1 MFKEGLIRRT
11 SNASLLAS
19 AGDQRIS
26 QFDSPMSQP
35 DQKSLLVKRAAQKR
49 AARQEDLARLEGGMS
64 PESLQ
69 RENSIFP
76 KSFFENAR
84 ISNLKQAVGR

>member
-1 MFKEGLIRRT
+1 MPRSEK
-11 SNASLLAS
+11 
-19 AGDQRIS
+19 
-26 QFDSPMSQP
+26 
-35 DQKSLLVKRAAQKR
+35 KSLLNMRAAQKR
-49 AARQEDLARLEGGMS
+49 AARQEDLVRLEGGMS

>member
-1 MFKEGLIRRT
+1 MPRPVK
-11 SNASLLAS
+11 
-19 AGDQRIS
+19 
-26 QFDSPMSQP
+26 
-35 DQKSLLVKRAAQKR
+35 KSLLNVRAAQKR
-49 AARQEDLARLEGGMS
+49 AARQEDLVRLEGGMS

-76 KSFFENAR
+76 RAFFANAR

>member
-1 MFKEGLIRRT
+1 M
-11 SNASLLAS
+11 
-19 AGDQRIS
+19 
-26 QFDSPMSQP
+26 PQP
-35 DQKSLLVKRAAQKR
+35 EKKSLLDMRAAEKR
-49 AARQEDLARLEGGMS
+49 AARQEDLVRLESGAS

-76 KSFFENAR
+76 KSFFANAR